1 MNIVILQSA
10 RNDLAAGVAFYDTQ
24 GEGLGE
30 YFRES
35 LISDVDSLE
44 RYAGIHESVFGY
56 HRLLSRRFP
65 YAIYYSTDKETVFVR
80 AILDCRRDPEW
91 LRRKLTK

>member
-10 RNDLAAGVAFYDTQ
+10 RKDLATGAAFYETQ
-24 GEGLGE
+24 GKGLGE

-35 LISDVDSLE
+35 LIADIDSLE

-56 HRLLSRRFP
+56 RRLLSRRFP
-65 YAIYYSTDKETVFVR
+65 YAIYYSTDKERVFVR
-80 AILDCRRDPEW
+80 AVLDCRRDPES
-91 LRRKLTK
+91 LRRKLIK